1 MTTKSEWQTVNQALM
16 ADDRRRLGEPP
27 AAEEVL
33 AYMRGE
39 LSAEEAARVR
49 ERLVCYPDLVR
60 TLTGSFPVEGA
71 QPGDE
76 DYLSDREFA
85 SHWAALERR
94 MKRGRVVQFW
104 PVFGAIAAT
113 LAIVFGGLFWQ
124 TRKELMTPR
133 VMDAVLLM
141 RDGQRGPGGEA
152 ATTLTG
158 RGEFVPL
165 IVSTSDQTSF
175 EQFRLEIVDA
185 TKPQQALWS
194 SPVLARS
201 RDDLLAIVVPRKY
214 LKPGKVQVILYGVSG
229 ARDEPVASY
238 TLRVP

>member
-1 MTTKSEWQTVNQALM
+1 MTTKSEWQAANQAQM
-16 ADDRRRLGEPP
+16 ADDRRRAGEPP
-27 AAEEVL
+27 TAEEVF
-33 AYMRGE
+33 AYLRGE
-39 LSAEEAARVR
+39 LPAEEAARVR

-60 TLTGSFPVEGA
+60 TLTGSFPAEGA

-85 SHWAALERR
+85 THWAALERR
-94 MKRGRVVQFW
+94 MKRGRVVDFW
-104 PVFGAIAAT
+104 PVFGAIAAS
-113 LAIVFGGLFWQ
+113 LAIVFAGLFWQ
-124 TRKELMTPR
+124 ARKELMTPH

-141 RDGQRGPGGEA
+141 PDGQRGSGETV
-152 ATTLTG
+152 TTLTG
-158 RGEFVPL
+158 HGESFPL
-165 IVSTSDQTSF
+165 IVSTSNQTSF

-201 RDDLLAIVVPRKY
+201 KDDLLAIVVPRKY
-214 LKPGKVQVILYGVSG
+214 LKPGKVQVLLYGVSG
-229 ARDEPVASY
+229 ARQEPLASY